1 MLITILAMAVV
12 LGVLI
17 FVHELGHFMTA
28 KAADIEVPRFSIGFG
43 PRVIGFKRGET
54 EYVISALP
62 LGGYVKMAGM
72 EEMEMIEGP
81 DAEAAEATDA
91 GPRQPRPRDFDSK
104 PLGWR
109 ALVISAGVLMNLLFA
124 FVVFSV
130 IGLVWGVPAPPPP
143 LIGDIAEERLPP
155 GAESLAG
162 IPRGARIIAF
172 DGDPV
177 SDFEQLQLALT
188 TAGDGPATL
197 QLENG
202 EVYEFTLPERDSLRI
217 SLISAFVPV
226 ADIAPVLNSI
236 TPDSPADR
244 AGLERGDVV
253 VRVGGDTARSWQDLT
268 GVLETR
274 SGQPVDLVVLRG
286 DQRIEITVTPEA
298 HTLPGGLTYGRIG
311 AGSLGGQFALPRDR
325 VGPVR
330 AVAWGA
336 TETWKWIELTLSFLG
351 GMFTGEQS
359 VRELGGPITI
369 GQISGQVARA
379 GLESFLN
386 FMALL
391 SVNLAILNL
400 LPIPVLDGGHL
411 VFLGIEAVRGRA
423 LSFKQRMRLSQVG
436 FVLILMIMAFAIGND
451 ILRLFGL

>member
-17 FVHELGHFMTA
+17 FVHELGHFLTA
-28 KAADIEVPRFSIGFG
+28 KAAGIEVPRFSIGFG
-43 PRVIGFKRGET
+43 PRVVGFKRGET
-54 EYVISALP
+54 EYVISLLP

-81 DAEAAEATDA
+81 ETEGAAAA
-91 GPRQPRPRDFDSK
+91 GPRTPGPRDFESK
-104 PLGWR
+104 PLAWR
-109 ALVISAGVLMNLLFA
+109 ALVISAGVIMNLLFA

-130 IGLVWGVPAPPPP
+130 IGLAWGIPTAPPPI
-143 LIGDIAEERLPP
+143 IGDIAEERLPE
-155 GAESLAG
+155 GTEALAG
-162 IPRGARIIAF
+162 IPRGARVVAVNNET
-172 DGDPV
+172 V

-188 TAGDGPATL
+188 TAGNGPVSIHFDGGDVLTFVP
-197 QLENG
+197 
-202 EVYEFTLPERDSLRI
+202 PSRDSLRA
-217 SLISAFVPV
+217 SLVAAFQPMV
-226 ADIAPVLNSI
+226 DNAPVL
-236 TPDSPADR
+236 DQVGDGSPAAL
-244 AGLERGDVV
+244 AGLESGDVV
-253 VRVGGDTARSWQDLT
+253 LRAAGDTVVSWQEFAYL
-268 GVLETR
+268 VEHR
-274 SGQPVDLVVLRG
+274 PGQPIPLVVRRG
-286 DQRIEITVTPEA
+286 DERVSITVTPEA
-298 HTLPGGLTYGRIG
+298 NTLPDGARYGRIG
-311 AGSLGGQFALPRDR
+311 VTSMVGSFALPRER

-330 AVAWGA
+330 AITNGA
-336 TETWKWIELTLSFLG
+336 AETWQWTRLTLKFLG

-359 VRELGGPITI
+359 VRNLGGPILI
-369 GQISGQVARA
+369 GQLSGQVARA

-386 FMALL
+386 WMALL

-411 VFLGIEAVRGRA
+411 VFLAIEGVRGRA

>member
-28 KAADIEVPRFSIGFG
+28 KWADIEVPRFSIGFG

-81 DAEAAEATDA
+81 DAQATEVEA

-124 FVVFSV
+124 FIVFSI
-130 IGLVWGVPAPPPP
+130 IGLAWGVPAPPPP
-143 LIGDIAEERLPP
+143 VIGDIAEERLPE
-155 GAESLAG
+155 GTETLAR
-162 IPRGARIIAF
+162 IPRGARVISF
-172 DGDPV
+172 DGETV
-177 SDFEQLQLALT
+177 ADFEQLQLALS
-188 TAGDGPATL
+188 TAGAGPAEL

-202 EVYEFTLPERDSLRI
+202 EVYSFTIPARDSLRI
-217 SLISAFVPV
+217 SLLAAFVPV
-226 ADIAPVLNSI
+226 ADIAPVLNSVSD
-236 TPDSPADR
+236 DSPAER
-244 AGLERGDVV
+244 AGLEAGDVV
-253 VRVGGDTARSWQDLT
+253 VGAGGDTVRSWQDFV
-268 GVLETR
+268 GIVEQR
-274 SGQPVDLVVLRG
+274 AGEPVPIVVRRG
-286 DQRIEITVTPEA
+286 DERLELTVTPEA
-298 HTLPGGLTYGRIG
+298 ASLPDGTRYGRIG
-311 AGSLGGQFALPRDR
+311 VGSTGGQFALPRER
-325 VGPVR
+325 VGPLR
-330 AVAWGA
+330 AIAWGA
-336 TETWKWIELTLSFLG
+336 TETWQWIRLTLSFLG

-369 GQISGQVARA
+369 GQLSGQVARA

>member
-28 KAADIEVPRFSIGFG
+28 KWADIEVPRFSIGFG

-81 DAEAAEATDA
+81 DAQATEVEA

-124 FVVFSV
+124 FVVFAI
-130 IGLVWGVPAPPPP
+130 IGLAWGVPAPPPP
-143 LIGDIAEERLPP
+143 VIGDITEERLPE
-155 GAESLAG
+155 GTESLAR
-162 IPRGARIIAF
+162 IPRGARVIAF
-172 DGDPV
+172 DGEPV

-188 TAGDGPATL
+188 TAGTGPATL

-202 EVYEFTLPERDSLRI
+202 EVYSFTIPTRDSLRI
-217 SLISAFVPV
+217 SLFAAFLPV
-226 ADIAPVLNSI
+226 ADIAPVLSSVSD
-236 TPDSPADR
+236 DSPAAR
-244 AGLERGDVV
+244 AGLEAGDVV
-253 VRVGGDTARSWQDLT
+253 VGAGGDTVRSWQDFVSVVERRP
-268 GVLETR
+268 GE
-274 SGQPVDLVVLRG
+274 PVPLVVRRG
-286 DQRIEITVTPEA
+286 DERLELTVTPDA
-298 HTLPGGLTYGRIG
+298 AALPDGTRYGRIG
-311 AGSLGGQFALPRDR
+311 VGGTGGQFALPRER
-325 VGPVR
+325 VGPLR
-330 AVAWGA
+330 AIAWGA
-336 TETWKWIELTLSFLG
+336 TETWQWIKLTLSFLG

-369 GQISGQVARA
+369 GQLSGQVARA